1 MTKDAFVQWII
12 IKAVSLFS
20 IGIMTIIL
28 YFMLF
33 SVPMHDLRSLYTHG
47 DVIVYHAKVIAGVAG
62 TPLCIYVL
70 CISLRALFSKGVNL
84 PTKQTTIGTIWAA
97 FSIIVFV
104 LGLVIA
110 FLLPV
115 WLMFSPYSNCPQER
129 LDAYYVTDLELC
141 KTIDPRN
148 WKIEK
153 INENGE

>member
-1 MTKDAFVQWII
+1 MTKDTFLQWVI
-12 IKAVSLFS
+12 IKAVSLAS
-20 IGIMTIIL
+20 IGIMTTIL

-33 SVPMHDLRSLYTHG
+33 SVPMHDLHSLYIHG
-47 DVIVYHAKVIAGVAG
+47 DVIVYHAKVVAGVAG
-62 TPLCIYVL
+62 TPLYIYVI

-84 PTKQTTIGTIWAA
+84 PTKQTSTGTIWAT

-115 WLMFSPYSNCPQER
+115 WLMFSPYSNCPQEK
-129 LDAYYVTDLELC
+129 LGTYYVTNLDLC
-141 KTIDPRN
+141 KTIDPIN

-153 INENGE
+153 